1 MLDLKG
7 KEGCGMKIPELTS
20 PEAIRKTVEDL
31 GFLPFFRNEIPGWSI
46 EEHTPPELWFT
57 DRPGPWEWKGP
68 VASSESCVYGKFCR
82 GRAGFI
88 SRDWF
93 PAFANYRR
101 DGYDFDARYDD
112 GLASHRD
119 KLVFDLLAE
128 RGVLPSKELKR
139 LAGYGKDGEKGFD
152 GLITR
157 LQMQTYVIISDFYYA
172 MDRHGREYGWGI
184 ARYATP
190 EARFGPNWLAEAY
203 REDPAASRR
212 QVYAHL
218 QGLFPQATEKQLRRL
233 LGD

>member
-1 MLDLKG
+1 
-7 KEGCGMKIPELTS
+7 MKIPELTS

-212 QVYAHL
+212 RVYAHL

>member
-1 MLDLKG
+1 
-7 KEGCGMKIPELTS
+7 MKIPELTS
-20 PEAIRKTVEDL
+20 PEAIRETVERL
-31 GFLPFFRNEIPGWSI
+31 GFLPFFRNEIPGFSI
-46 EEHTPPELWFT
+46 EEHTPPALWFSEQ
-57 DRPGPWEWKGP
+57 PGPWEWKGP
-68 VASSESCVYGKFCR
+68 VASSESCVYGKFFR

-93 PAFANYRR
+93 PVFSNYRR

-112 GLASHRD
+112 GLASYRD
-119 KLVFDLLAE
+119 KAVYDLLAE
-128 RGVLPSKELKR
+128 RGVLLSKDLKR

-157 LQMQTYVIISDFYYA
+157 LQMQTYVIISDFCYA

-184 ARYATP
+184 VRYATP

>member
-1 MLDLKG
+1 MHIERIDSLQALSD
-7 KEGCGMKIPELTS
+7 
-20 PEAIRKTVEDL
+20 RVEEL
-31 GFLPFFRNEIPGWSI
+31 GFLPFFRNEIPGFSI
-46 EEHTPPELWFT
+46 EEHTPPELWFE

-68 VASSESCVYGKFCR
+68 VASADSCVYGKFFR

-88 SRDWF
+88 SREWF
-93 PAFANYRR
+93 PAFSNYRR

-119 KLVFDLLAE
+119 KAVYDVLAE
-128 RGVLPSKELKR
+128 RGVLLSKELKR

-157 LQMQTYVIISDFYYA
+157 LQMQTYVVIEDFVYA
-172 MDRHGREYGWGI
+172 MDRQGREYGWGI

-190 EARFGPNWLAEAY
+190 EARFGTDWLEQAY
-203 REDPAASRR
+203 REDPAAARDR
-212 QVYAHL
+212 IYAHL
-218 QGLFPQATEKQLRRL
+218 HGLFPAATEKQLRRL

>member
-1 MLDLKG
+1 
-7 KEGCGMKIPELTS
+7 MKIPELTS

-88 SRDWF
+88 SWDWF

-128 RGVLPSKELKR
+128 RGALPSKELKR